1 MTRLSIALAVAGLAI
16 VAAAAPA
23 AAQDFSKPQFA
34 NPQYPNPQPS
44 DPQFASAPVTTG
56 SVGSPNYNNFNE
68 GSEQKVSTYRKI
80 ASEAALL
87 RYRLALKLTA
97 AQEKYW
103 PAAAAA
109 LRALSRQNE
118 LNEDVVKRF
127 APAVRP
133 LIASLNDQQRQIAM
147 GLAAQAGLSQYA
159 ALF

>member
-1 MTRLSIALAVAGLAI
+1 MTRLSIVLAVTGLAI

-23 AAQDFSKPQFA
+23 VAQEYS
-34 NPQYPNPQPS
+34 NPQYSSQPSSNPQFS
-44 DPQFASAPVTTG
+44 DAPGTTG
-56 SVGSPNYNNFNE
+56 SVGPTNYNNFND

-87 RYRLALKLTA
+87 RYRVALRLTA

-118 LNEDVVKRF
+118 LNETVVKRY
-127 APAVRP
+127 APAVKP
-133 LIASLNDQQRQIAM
+133 LIASLNDQQRQVAM
-147 GLAAQAGLSQYA
+147 GLAAQAGLAQYA

>member
-1 MTRLSIALAVAGLAI
+1 MRLANSAMISCVPGRFKWNKSAPSHFRHIHLI
-16 VAAAAPA
+16 AAAAPA
-23 AAQDFSKPQFA
+23 AAQEFS
-34 NPQYPNPQPS
+34 NP
-44 DPQFASAPVTTG
+44 PVTTG
-56 SVGSPNYNNFNE
+56 SVGSSDFNT
-68 GSEQKVSTYRKI
+68 GSEQKVSAYRKI
-80 ASEAALL
+80 ASEAALF

-118 LNEDVVKRF
+118 LNETVVKRY

-133 LIASLNDQQRQIAM
+133 LIASLNDEQRQVAM
-147 GLAAQAGLSQYA
+147 GLAAQAGLGQYA

>member
-1 MTRLSIALAVAGLAI
+1 MTRLSIVLAVTGLAL
-16 VAAAAPA
+16 VAAATPA
-23 AAQDFSKPQFA
+23 AAQQYSNPAQQYSNPQF
-34 NPQYPNPQPS
+34 S
-44 DPQFASAPVTTG
+44 DAPVTTG
-56 SVGSPNYNNFNE
+56 SVGPTNYNNFND

-87 RYRLALKLTA
+87 RYRVALRLTA

-118 LNEDVVKRF
+118 LNETVVKRY
-127 APAVRP
+127 APAVKP
-133 LIASLNDQQRQIAM
+133 LIASLNDEQRQVAM
-147 GLAAQAGLSQYA
+147 GLAAQAGLAQYA

>member
-1 MTRLSIALAVAGLAI
+1 MTRLSIVLAVAGLAV

-23 AAQDFSKPQFA
+23 TAQQYSNPQF
-34 NPQYPNPQPS
+34 S
-44 DPQFASAPVTTG
+44 DAPVTTG
-56 SVGSPNYNNFNE
+56 SVGPTNYNNFND

-87 RYRLALKLTA
+87 RYRVALRLTA

-118 LNEDVVKRF
+118 LNETVVKRY
-127 APAVRP
+127 APAVKP
-133 LIASLNDQQRQIAM
+133 LIASLNDEQRQVAM
-147 GLAAQAGLSQYA
+147 GLAAQAGLAQYA

>member
-1 MTRLSIALAVAGLAI
+1 MTRLSIVLAVTGLAL
-16 VAAAAPA
+16 VAAATPA
-23 AAQDFSKPQFA
+23 AAQQYSNPQFS
-34 NPQYPNPQPS
+34 NPQFS
-44 DPQFASAPVTTG
+44 DAPVTTG
-56 SVGSPNYNNFNE
+56 SVGPTNYNNFND

-87 RYRLALKLTA
+87 RYRVALRLTA

-118 LNEDVVKRF
+118 LNETVVKRY
-127 APAVRP
+127 APAVKP
-133 LIASLNDQQRQIAM
+133 LIASLNDEQRQVAM
-147 GLAAQAGLSQYA
+147 GLAAQAGLAQYA